1 MSSSNSRKIYQS
13 TINLSRSSS
22 KVKPTKRQTEP
33 ASDNW
38 SRLSKAIS
46 EILNHN
52 ASKLSFEEHYRY
64 AYNMVL
70 FKQGTKL
77 FVGVRDLVSNHL
89 DNQALSKIQPNFP
102 IINPLLSSSN
112 PQLMISSTTETINS
126 SRISDR
132 AVDNPSRQTDS
143 SDPNLSSSQKG
154 KARAVDPL
162 PADDEQSDE
171 LFATQAIINHQISLI
186 TSGNA
191 SDRLSVIQSQERFLK
206 AVRGVWDDHVACMK
220 KLRDVLKYM
229 DKVYTTSPGN
239 GFDSMPTVWD
249 LGLYIFLTHIV
260 RSPSYP
266 VSSCLITGIITLI
279 TSERLGDTVN
289 SSVIRSSTDML
300 KDLSNHGPE
309 IIKRIDDRTG
319 GYAGGGRAGQS
330 IYKTDFE
337 PVFLSQSREFYREE
351 ANRLLSSCDAS
362 QYLRKVEKRLI
373 EEDIRSQA
381 YLHESTGTR
390 LRCMLNEVLLESQ
403 AKSIL
408 NHTSCGLSE
417 LIQNDSKEDLKRLY
431 RLFCRIQQSAGVEF
445 LKDGIKE
452 WIKDRGQ
459 QINDSSSNSTNAETS
474 NPSVPTASTSK
485 NNHSVGGST
494 AQGSVGNGL
503 ALQWVM
509 SVIELRG
516 KFIRL
521 LSESFDQD
529 KVLQTCID
537 EGFSHFINSN
547 RRAAEF
553 ISLFIDDKLKKG
565 LKGKT
570 DEEIEDQLEKTIS
583 LYRHLNEKDLFEKYY
598 KNHLAKRLL
607 FGKSISED
615 TERNMLIKLKVESGS
630 AFTRDSEGMLKD
642 IKMSDEMAKSF
653 KEWCQKNNPST
664 PLDLV
669 VTVGSSSMWPMSQN
683 SSSSFSSDPLRSGSS
698 TRSCILPKV
707 LEDSIK
713 LYEKF
718 YSTRH
723 SGRRLNWHTE
733 LGSLEIKIKFKR
745 TVHELSLSTFAG
757 IVLLLFDGLEEDK
770 QMSYEE
776 IKAATSIMDQD
787 LKRTLQSLSCAKYKI
802 LLKDPKSKEID
813 EKLDRFRFNVNF
825 TSQMSKIKI
834 QTVTNRV
841 ENREQF
847 KETNDRVE
855 EDRRL
860 HTEACIVRIMK
871 TRKRLNYLELNN
883 EVLSQLS
890 KRFRPSSNVIKT
902 SIEKLIEKEFLIRDA
917 EDRKVIIYLVSPS
930 TSTHF

>member
-77 FVGVRDLVSNHL
+77 RDLVSNHL

-249 LGLYIFLTHIV
+249 LGLYIFLHPY
-260 RSPSYP
+260 R
-266 VSSCLITGIITLI
+266 IITLI

-459 QINDSSSNSTNAETS
+459 QINDILQRTTTRSE
-474 NPSVPTASTSK
+474 V
-485 NNHSVGGST
+485 VT